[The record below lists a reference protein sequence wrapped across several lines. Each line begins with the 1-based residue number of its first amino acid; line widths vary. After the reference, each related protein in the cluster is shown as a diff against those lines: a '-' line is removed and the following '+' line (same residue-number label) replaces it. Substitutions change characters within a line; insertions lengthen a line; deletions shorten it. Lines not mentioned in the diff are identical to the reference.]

1 MVRYTVR
8 KLILARFFRPPQAAR
23 DAADFAVTYL
33 CDESVRTFFERP
45 EFARALAGIPD
56 DSWDI
61 TAEKFREA
69 TGWDLKTS
77 VIAASIAR
85 KYLAAHDTGKA

>member
-1 MVRYTVR
+1 MVRYTVC

-23 DAADFAVTYL
+23 DAADFAITYL
-33 CDESVRTFFERP
+33 RDESVHKFFERP
-45 EFARALAGIPD
+45 EFARALAGIPE

-61 TAEKFREA
+61 TAQKFREA
-69 TGWDLKTS
+69 AGWDLKTS

-85 KYLAAHDTGKA
+85 KYLATNDTGKA